1 MNSKV
6 FLIPN
11 QIHDAC
17 DGVLPVFAPGIEHVR
32 VFFAEEIKSA
42 RRLLKKLNP
51 LISFEQCKF
60 YDLNEHISFMETE
73 ENFRKIGDQDMGVI
87 SEAGCPC
94 LADPGADVVLL
105 AHRHGFEIIPMV
117 GPSSIILALMASG
130 LSGQSFAFN
139 GYLPKERTE
148 RIKKLKELEQRSARE
163 KQTQIF
169 MEAPYRNQN
178 LLNDILQSCSLETF
192 LCVAADL
199 MSPAAVIKT
208 CRIRDWK
215 SQKID
220 IHKKPALF
228 LLYSCH

>member
-1 MNSKV
+1 MNPKV

-11 QIHDAC
+11 QIHDGYS
-17 DGVLPVFAPGIEHVR
+17 GVLPVFASGIEHVR
-32 VFFAEEIKSA
+32 VFFVEEIKSA

-51 LISFEQCKF
+51 QISFEQCTF
-60 YDLNEHISFMETE
+60 YDLNEHISFKETE
-73 ENFRKIGDQDMGVI
+73 ENFRKIGEQDIGVI
-87 SEAGCPC
+87 SESGCPC

-105 AHRHGFEIIPMV
+105 AHRHGLEVIPLV

-139 GYLPKERTE
+139 GYLPKERMD

-178 LLNDILQSCSLETF
+178 LLNDILQNCYLDTL
-192 LCVAADL
+192 LCVAVDL

-208 CRIRDWK
+208 CLIRDWK
-215 SQKID
+215 NQAID

-228 LLYSCH
+228 LLYSCR